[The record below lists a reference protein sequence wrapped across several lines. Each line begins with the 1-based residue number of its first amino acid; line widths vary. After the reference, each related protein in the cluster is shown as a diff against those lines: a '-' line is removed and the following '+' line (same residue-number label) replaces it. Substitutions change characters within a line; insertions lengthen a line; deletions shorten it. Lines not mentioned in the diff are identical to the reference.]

1 LALVLC
7 LPRRFPGI
15 TQALVAAAAFV
26 LLLLPWWAY
35 QRYDDPPGDRLIK
48 WHLAGV
54 IPLDDRPISR
64 TLIESYAALTPAQLL
79 KNKSDNLRALVGRPF
94 IPPQY
99 LPTNSVDA
107 WRNDAYY
114 NVLKCLGILNAGW
127 LVLAVS
133 RHNRP
138 PRVRAILALALLGLA
153 VWCLLMFG
161 PGTTW

>member
-1 LALVLC
+1 LREDDQRPSLGQAVLAGVAAALSLLAHGGAFFTLAALALVLC

-15 TQALVAAAAFV
+15 TQALAAAAAFV

-35 QRYDDPPGDRLIK
+35 QRFDDPPSDRLIK

-54 IPLDDRPISR
+54 IPIDDRPISR

-99 LPTNSVDA
+99 LPGKPVDA

-114 NVLKCLGILNAGW
+114 NVLKCLGILN
-127 LVLAVS
+127 
-133 RHNRP
+133 
-138 PRVRAILALALLGLA
+138 
-153 VWCLLMFG
+153 
-161 PGTTW
+161 